1 MNNRLQIAIS
11 NSLGLT
17 NKAEQKILT
26 STFKQKP
33 SCSSGLDIIKY
44 PTCSNTCSLCVIIFG
59 HTLNFKPNL
68 DMANPKDVL
77 VITTSS
83 VDGLKIKRYLKPV
96 SAHIVAGTNLFSDFL
111 GGLTDVFG
119 GRSQSYQKQLT
130 SLYNEAIERIKYA
143 AYEIGANCIVGL
155 SIDMD
160 EISGKGKS
168 MFMLTAIGT
177 AVILEKEV
185 AEKALLPKSDEK
197 FENVSV
203 DRINVL
209 RNKKAIIEKANSGN
223 LTLDDDVWSFIT
235 ANQVD
240 EVFPFLLKKFSEAIT
255 YDQMNPGTSEKFY
268 RLLVGYIDA
277 LPEQKKLDLLYNGVK
292 SFQNDQISL
301 KLSEI
306 IEELDLFDFNKSM
319 ELLKSDNFQI
329 QKRGVR
335 VATYDKPFYSKQD
348 KQDLQKIKNFINET
362 FVERGTR
369 TTKKQLLSSK
379 EKEVWTCEC
388 GKTNDMNTYCSG
400 CGQDIYGFKQNEIKP
415 STVDNY

>member
-1 MNNRLQIAIS
+1 
-11 NSLGLT
+11 
-17 NKAEQKILT
+17 
-26 STFKQKP
+26 
-33 SCSSGLDIIKY
+33 
-44 PTCSNTCSLCVIIFG
+44 
-59 HTLNFKPNL
+59 
-68 DMANPKDVL
+68 MANPKDVL

-96 SAHIVAGTNLFSDFL
+96 SAHIVAGTNLFSDFF

-119 GRSQSYQKQLT
+119 GRSQTYQKQLI
-130 SLYNEAIERIKYA
+130 SLYNEAIERIKFA

-185 AEKALLPKSDEK
+185 ADKTSLPKSDEK
-197 FENVSV
+197 FENVGV

-209 RNKKAIIEKANSGN
+209 RNKKAIIEKANTGA
-223 LTLDDDVWSFIT
+223 LTLNDDIWSFIT
-235 ANQVD
+235 SNQVD
-240 EVFPFLLKKFSEAIT
+240 EVFPFLLKKYSSALAN
-255 YDQMNPGTSEKFY
+255 DQMNPGTSESFY
-268 RLLVGYIDA
+268 KLLVGYIDA
-277 LPEQKKLDLLYNGVK
+277 LPEDKKLDVLYNSIK
-292 SFQNDQISL
+292 DQENETIAL

-306 IEELDLFDFNKSM
+306 IKELNLFDFDRSM
-319 ELLKSDNFQI
+319 ELLQSDDFQT

-335 VATYDKPFYSKQD
+335 VATYDKPFYNKQD
-348 KQDLQKIKNFINET
+348 KQDLQTIRDFIKKT

-388 GKTNDMNTYCSG
+388 GKTNDIGAYCSG
-400 CGQDIYGFKQNEIKP
+400 CSQDIYGFKTNEVKP
-415 STVDNY
+415 LAADNYILQKTDLISEFVE